1 VQGPFDDLFDGLPTS
16 NGMSCIRR
24 DLLNQAIATVMDSER
39 SSRAYLA
46 FMRGEIEEATLDEQ
60 LDACIVERGMTKAQI
75 EAAFPPDPAFPG
87 KSQLSFNR
95 TALIAT
101 ILWQEWQRVGQRRPK
116 GNIRHFWYTHL
127 MFTLTRTMKDTN
139 IKSIFSTYNRA
150 LGQLV
155 RLESFRY
162 SDLNFVSIK
171 SKLCEAI
178 FADSPYPHI
187 IMACE
192 KESYHAY
199 LKRLAHV
206 FHVTFISLGGQSSYG
221 AFEDLVFQ
229 FMDYGIDLDQEF
241 RILVITDYDP
251 HGYDIQEGA
260 KDHLEQAGIRRVTID
275 RVYLCPEHITPG
287 IIEQFAVPYDVVK
300 GKPSAMKAACTLY
313 NKFGAKTGG
322 IYKRRTTG
330 ERVQFPRNGTGFQ
343 VPQLTDGPG
352 EYALYR
358 VELDNFREDVLVEL
372 LIDASERVIDGAEYY
387 YMAAKMLWRETIRR
401 GAVEVARTLIQ
412 RAVRQK
418 TQPVE
423 RSLRELRDRLDARW
437 ADLTAAEQTLIERVR
452 EDYDAQY
459 ESIQEDIDDLQRQI
473 DELRERQ
480 EALGRQQWDIR
491 ETADDVVAFL
501 RAVKRAV
508 VPDIPAA
515 QALLV
520 PADEQLRTYR
530 EAQEGAQTEPVA
542 TQFTV
547 EPAAIQGVVDCSSH
561 AGTVFARA
569 RAGAETFTAE
579 LDYQESRR
587 VTSAARDD
595 LEAQQASMTVDVPD
609 LPAETVDDIAQRVRD
624 ADALLAQAGRT
635 GELSAEWQTL
645 RTHLVDHYLNDDL
658 DWDPWDEWDDG
669 GWRP

>member
-1 VQGPFDDLFDGLPTS
+1 MAPCGGVSWREGLFVLIRGGFVRGAWWRRAEVWRQPQERLRSLLSQAVENLAAAVEEGDLKASIEVLTAVGMYGDGAM
-16 NGMSCIRR
+16 N
-24 DLLNQAIATVMDSER
+24 AIHGHDPER
-39 SSRAYLA
+39 L
-46 FMRGEIEEATLDEQ
+46 IHEEA
-60 LDACIVERGMTKAQI
+60 ERRVRAEGISEDPTHDMLIDMTTN
-75 EAAFPPDPAFPG
+75 PAY
-87 KSQLSFNR
+87 
-95 TALIAT
+95 
-101 ILWQEWQRVGQRRPK
+101 QRR
-116 GNIRHFWYTHL
+116 
-127 MFTLTRTMKDTN
+127 
-139 IKSIFSTYNRA
+139 
-150 LGQLV
+150 
-155 RLESFRY
+155 
-162 SDLNFVSIK
+162 
-171 SKLCEAI
+171 
-178 FADSPYPHI
+178 
-187 IMACE
+187 
-192 KESYHAY
+192 
-199 LKRLAHV
+199 LAEV
-206 FHVTFISLGGQSSYG
+206 MEELYQEYGEGG
-221 AFEDLVFQ
+221 
-229 FMDYGIDLDQEF
+229 
-241 RILVITDYDP
+241 
-251 HGYDIQEGA
+251 
-260 KDHLEQAGIRRVTID
+260 
-275 RVYLCPEHITPG
+275 
-287 IIEQFAVPYDVVK
+287 
-300 GKPSAMKAACTLY
+300 
-313 NKFGAKTGG
+313 KTGG

-547 EPAAIQGVVDCSSH
+547 EPAAIQGVVNCSSH